1 MRVNLVLEW
10 GGVPTLPSFSPPSS
24 SWFAVSDGFYSGPI
38 SQAPR
43 DSIASFPAFGAR
55 CKYGNTG
62 GGKGLEMRVGKQS
75 KWSETGCRE
84 SSGMYRNKNV
94 KPWHLRGCIST
105 CFHFLF
111 FHKPSSLDLPP
122 LPVTC
127 SKWWL
132 LLRLYFTSCL
142 GQFPAFAAPSICH
155 IVYANTEILE
165 KGKDWGTSK

>member
-1 MRVNLVLEW
+1 MQIWKYWWWQRPGNEARQANL
-10 GGVPTLPSFSPPSS
+10 
-24 SWFAVSDGFYSGPI
+24 
-38 SQAPR
+38 
-43 DSIASFPAFGAR
+43 
-55 CKYGNTG
+55 
-62 GGKGLEMRVGKQS
+62 S
-75 KWSETGCRE
+75 KWSETGCRD

-142 GQFPAFAAPSICH
+142 GQFPAFTAPSICH

-165 KGKDWGTSK
+165 KGKDWGTSKQKLDAGRTLGWVGTKHVKLWHFKGCISTCFHF